1 MRALRIDKK
10 IGSAMSFG
18 DLHAFY
24 FLFLAL
30 GVFLLYLFSERRKKK
45 ALQTFAQG
53 ELSALLTVSTDKRR
67 RKIKIVLILAAF
79 VLSTLALMRP
89 QAGFRWEEGRRYGL
103 DILVAVD
110 TSRSMLT
117 EDVKPNRLERAKAEV
132 ANLVK
137 RLKGDRIGL
146 LGFSGDAILLCPLT
160 IDYNGFMLA
169 LNSLD
174 TDATPTGGTSISN
187 AISQA
192 LKSLGEGEK
201 KRKVLLLLTDGEDHE
216 GNTVTAV
223 DKAKKGGLRI
233 FSVGIGTEGGDLIPV
248 GDPDGRRSF
257 LRDRKGQVV
266 KSHLHSGTLERISL
280 STGGTYIRGGGEEA
294 LVSLYDERL
303 SKLEKEQFEGPM
315 KRRHKEWFQ
324 VPLAIALVLLIFE
337 SLPTKSRIFTKG
349 TKGHED
355 NGVRF

>member
-1 MRALRIDKK
+1 MT
-10 IGSAMSFG
+10 FG
-18 DLHAFY
+18 NFHAFY
-24 FLFLAL
+24 FILLAL
-30 GVFLLYLFSERRKKK
+30 GVFLLHLFSERRRKK
-45 ALQTFAQG
+45 ALQTFANG
-53 ELSALLTVSTDKRR
+53 ELTGLLTVSADMSR
-67 RKIKIVLILAAF
+67 RKIKVILILAAL
-79 VLSTLALMRP
+79 VLFSLALMRP

-103 DILVAVD
+103 DILVAID
-110 TSRSMLT
+110 TSKSMLA
-117 EDVKPNRLERAKAEV
+117 EDMKPNRLARAKIEV
-132 ANLVK
+132 TNLVK
-137 RLKGDRIGL
+137 RLKDDRIGL
-146 LGFSGDAILLCPLT
+146 LAFSGDAFLLCPLT

-169 LNSLD
+169 LNTLD

-192 LKSLGEGEK
+192 LKSFGEGEK

-216 GNTVTAV
+216 GNTARAV
-223 DKAKKGGLRI
+223 DKAKKEGLRI
-233 FSVGIGTEGGDLIPV
+233 FSVGIGTEGGDIIPV
-248 GDPDGRRSF
+248 VDPDGRRSF